1 MKPFFRPLAAA
12 LLCAASLAPVAS
24 FAQADAYPSRPIKLL
39 VPWAAGGATDSLARL
54 IGQKLSVRLKQPVVV
69 DNKGG
74 AGGTIGTS
82 AFVKEKPDG
91 YSLLMATS
99 SANVAG
105 PYLYARPGF
114 DPIKDFTPI
123 AYVGLIPNVLEVSA
137 RSRFKTAQ
145 ELIAEARKNPG
156 TINYGSGGNG
166 SSQHLSSSLLQK
178 VAGIQIVHVPY
189 KGSGPALT
197 DLMAGQ
203 VDFIL
208 DTGSLGHVK
217 SGSLKALAV
226 ASSKRLPALPEV
238 PTFAELGYRD
248 MIASAWYGVLAP
260 AGLPQAIQDKLN
272 AEINAV
278 LKDPETRQ
286 QIEMT
291 LGGIVSDAESP
302 AWFGDFLKSELKR
315 YAEIV
320 KLSGAKAE

>member
-1 MKPFFRPLAAA
+1 MPPIFRPLAAA
-12 LLCAASLAPVAS
+12 VLGAALLAPAVA
-24 FAQADAYPSRPIKLL
+24 FAQVDTYPSRPIKLL

-54 IGQKLSVRLKQPVVV
+54 IGARLTVRLKQPVVV
-69 DNKGG
+69 ENRGG

-82 AFVKEKPDG
+82 AFVKEKSDG
-91 YSLLMATS
+91 YNLLMATS

-105 PYLYARPGF
+105 PYLYAKPGF
-114 DPIKDFTPI
+114 DPIKDFTPV

-137 RSRFKTAQ
+137 KSRFKTAQ
-145 ELIAEARKNPG
+145 ELIAEAKKSPG
-156 TINYGSGGNG
+156 TINYGSGGTG

-217 SGSLKALAV
+217 SGNLKALAV

-238 PTFAELGYRD
+238 PTFAELGYKD

-260 AGLPQAIQDKLN
+260 AGLPPAIQDRLN

-278 LKDPETRQ
+278 LKEPETRQ

-291 LGGIVSDAESP
+291 LGGIVSDGERP
-302 AWFGDFLKSELKR
+302 AWFGDFIQSELKR

-320 KLSGAKAE
+320 KISGAKAE